1 VRYNPIGMARAYDEF
16 VEFISSG
23 PSSAALA
30 AWKASPDTHA
40 RVTTLLA
47 GAGILSADDRS
58 ELDHYMV
65 VEHLVR
71 LIKGRAR
78 ERCEAQR

>member
-1 VRYNPIGMARAYDEF
+1 MARAYDEF

-23 PSSAALA
+23 PSSAALV
-30 AWKASPDTHA
+30 AWKASPDTQA

-47 GAGILSADDRS
+47 GERAGILSADDRS
-58 ELDHYMV
+58 ELDHCMV

-71 LIKGRAR
+71 LIKARAR